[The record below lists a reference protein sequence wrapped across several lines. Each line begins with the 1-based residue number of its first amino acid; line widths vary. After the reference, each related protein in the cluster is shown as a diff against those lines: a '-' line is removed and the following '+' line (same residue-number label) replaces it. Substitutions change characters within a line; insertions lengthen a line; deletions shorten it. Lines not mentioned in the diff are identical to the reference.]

1 MKACFQI
8 AECSFS
14 SANIL
19 NISLSCK
26 FLGDL
31 LSILRKFAENKPDN
45 LRKLMGRGG
54 WRWVGDFFTK
64 MDEGGEKGEEEER
77 RYSCDSCDSCDSFQ
91 GRGI

>member
-1 MKACFQI
+1 MLVWQLKYRVQLFFCKENANERNERI

-14 SANIL
+14 SAKIR

-45 LRKLMGRGG
+45 LRKTDGTGDGG
-54 WRWVGDFFTK
+54 G
-64 MDEGGEKGEEEER
+64 
-77 RYSCDSCDSCDSFQ
+77 
-91 GRGI
+91 

>member
-1 MKACFQI
+1 MKVFGGFIVYSPQTDGA
-8 AECSFS
+8 
-14 SANIL
+14 
-19 NISLSCK
+19 
-26 FLGDL
+26 
-31 LSILRKFAENKPDN
+31 
-45 LRKLMGRGG
+45 GG